1 VSVWDAVVGQ
11 TVVPVL
17 ERAVAAAERVRTR
30 TVEPGEPAGMTHAW
44 LFTGPPGSGRS
55 VVAKAFAAA
64 LQCPRGGCGACN
76 DCATALSGAHPDVDL
91 VATEQLSLKVDDVRE
106 LVPRASLRP
115 AKGRWQVVVVED
127 ADRLT
132 EDAAD
137 ALLLAVEEPPART
150 VWMLCA
156 PTAEDVV
163 ATIRSRCRVVGLRT
177 PPPEAVAAHLEQRYG
192 VDPAMAAFAARASQ
206 GHIGR
211 ARALATDEGAR
222 LRRGEILKLPFGL
235 LDVGSCLV
243 AAANLV
249 DAADEDADARC
260 DELDAEETAAL
271 RAALGAGPGGRVPR
285 TATAALRSLAEDQRT
300 RRKRVQRDS
309 LDRALVDLLA
319 LYRDVLVVQV
329 GARGPAARL
338 VNEDMRPAIDRSALE
353 GLPEA
358 TLQRMEAIVE
368 TRELLEANAA
378 PLLALEAMAL
388 RLRTGS

>member
-1 VSVWDAVVGQ
+1 MTVWDAVVGQ
-11 TVVPVL
+11 TVVPSL
-17 ERAVAAAERVRTR
+17 QRAVRDADAIRAGAAGDGDA
-30 TVEPGEPAGMTHAW
+30 MTHAW

-55 VVAKAFAAA
+55 VVAKAFTAA

-76 DCATALSGAHPDVDL
+76 DCHTALSGAHPDVDL
-91 VATEQLSLKVDDVRE
+91 VATEQLSLKVDDVRA

-115 AKGRWQVVVVED
+115 AKGRWQVVVIED

-137 ALLLAVEEPPART
+137 ALLLSVEEPPART

-156 PTAEDVV
+156 PTAEDIVP
-163 ATIRSRCRVVGLRT
+163 TIRSRCRVVALRT
-177 PPPEAVAAHLEQRYG
+177 PPVRAVADHLEHRHG

-211 ARALATDEGAR
+211 ARALAVDEGAR

-235 LDVGSCLV
+235 TDIGSCFI

-249 DAADEDADARC
+249 EAADEDADVRC
-260 DELDAEETAAL
+260 DALDVKETAEL
-271 RAALGAGPGGRVPR
+271 RAALGAGPGSRTPR
-285 TATAALRSLAEDQRT
+285 TATAALKALAEDQKT

-319 LYRDVLVVQV
+319 LYRDVLVLQL
-329 GARGPAARL
+329 GAESDL
-338 VNEDMRPAIDRSALE
+338 VNEDMRPALDRASLD
-353 GLPEA
+353 GHPEA
-358 TLQRMEAIVE
+358 TLRRMEAVVE
-368 TRELLEANAA
+368 TRELLEGNAA
-378 PLLALEAMAL
+378 PLLALEALTL
-388 RLRTGS
+388 RLRVGV